1 MCSVS
6 AKVARHCLHGTEGAV
21 LLRADNHAKELCAQ
35 QTERVPTWHAHTTTQ
50 FKGRVAT
57 RARVGSNPHRVQLVV
72 VMMAAIRDRSTCS
85 PTAAS
90 ERKMRQ
96 WLTVVPSHL
105 APHGDVFLACSRRR
119 RGSTRPQTVAHRLES
134 RYQCHHSSKTQQ
146 RPRLI
151 CAASSR
157 SLTVQSSQKRPSP
170 CPTPKLAHWC
180 QPHPL
185 LCTTEEDE
193 EG

>member
-1 MCSVS
+1 MCSV
-6 AKVARHCLHGTEGAV
+6 RLQDTEGAV
-21 LLRADNHAKELCAQ
+21 HFRVENLAKEMRAQ
-35 QTERVPTWHAHTTTQ
+35 QTERVSTWHAHTTTQ
-50 FKGRVAT
+50 FKRRVAP
-57 RARVGSNPHRVQLVV
+57 RARGGNNPHRVQLVV
-72 VMMAAIRDRSTCS
+72 VMVAAIRDRSTRS
-85 PTAAS
+85 PTAARK
-90 ERKMRQ
+90 RKMRQ

-105 APHGDVFLACSRRR
+105 APDGAALLACSRRR

-134 RYQCHHSSKTQQ
+134 RHQCHHSSKTQQ

-180 QPHPL
+180 HPRPS
-185 LCTTEEDE
+185 LCTTEQDE
-193 EG
+193 EK